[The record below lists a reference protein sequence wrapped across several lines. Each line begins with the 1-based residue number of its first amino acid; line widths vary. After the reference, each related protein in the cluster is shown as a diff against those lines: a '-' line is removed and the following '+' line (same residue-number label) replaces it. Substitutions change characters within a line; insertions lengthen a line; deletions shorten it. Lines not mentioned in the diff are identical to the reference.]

1 MSDNELPP
9 PGQPADGTIDEVVE
23 RTRSMLRK
31 SRDLLQSSRDLLS
44 RVQQPG
50 SPAKTVPEK
59 DQDGPPGRE
68 QGDDGRG
75 SP

>member
-1 MSDNELPP
+1 MTDNESPP
-9 PGQPADGTIDEVVE
+9 PRQPADGTIDEVVE

-31 SRDLLQSSRDLLS
+31 SRDLLQSSRDLLNKVHQPAS
-44 RVQQPG
+44 R
-50 SPAKTVPEK
+50 AKAIPEK
-59 DQDGPPGRE
+59 TE

>member
-1 MSDNELPP
+1 MSDNPSPP
-9 PGQPADGTIDEVVE
+9 PRPPADGTIDEVVE

-44 RVQQPG
+44 KVHQPG
-50 SPAKTVPEK
+50 SHAKAGTKKEE
-59 DQDGPPGRE
+59 QD
-68 QGDDGRG
+68 DDGRG

>member
-1 MSDNELPP
+1 MSNDETPP
-9 PGQPADGTIDEVVE
+9 PRQPADSTIDEVVE

-31 SRDLLQSSRDLLS
+31 SRDLLQSSRELLNK
-44 RVQQPG
+44 VHQPG
-50 SPAKTVPEK
+50 SPAKASLDK
-59 DQDGPPGRE
+59 KE

>member
-1 MSDNELPP
+1 MSENESPP
-9 PGQPADGTIDEVVE
+9 PRRPADGTIDEVVE

-44 RVQQPG
+44 KVHQPG
-50 SPAKTVPEK
+50 SRAKADPEK
-59 DQDGPPGRE
+59 RE

>member
-1 MSDNELPP
+1 MSDHGTPP
-9 PGQPADGTIDEVVE
+9 PRRPADSTIDEVVE

-31 SRDLLQSSRDLLS
+31 SRDLLQSSRDLLNK
-44 RVQQPG
+44 VHPPG
-50 SPAKTVPEK
+50 SQAKSEK
-59 DQDGPPGRE
+59 KE

>member
-1 MSDNELPP
+1 MSENEAPP
-9 PGQPADGTIDEVVE
+9 PRPPADSTIDEVVE

-31 SRDLLQSSRDLLS
+31 SRDLLQSSRDLLNK
-44 RVQQPG
+44 VHQPG
-50 SPAKTVPEK
+50 SQPKAEK
-59 DQDGPPGRE
+59 KE